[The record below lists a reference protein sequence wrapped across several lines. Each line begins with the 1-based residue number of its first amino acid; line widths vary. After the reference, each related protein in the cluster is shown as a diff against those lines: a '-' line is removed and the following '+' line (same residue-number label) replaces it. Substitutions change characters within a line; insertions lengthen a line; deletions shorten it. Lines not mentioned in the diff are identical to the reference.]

1 MLVLKSKNSITG
13 LLVALVLLVGI
24 YMAMDKM
31 VQQSKVDK
39 TVELPEPGRSI
50 LSDDLLTPF
59 RDKWS
64 SQDTAKASEA
74 LAKIGHRLQ
83 ELRRSD
89 FEGYLA
95 VNIDLAMAEAAPLRY
110 LGQALPLTFS
120 NAGNVAMENSD
131 GFGQFRTV
139 TSEGR
144 TFRIALVQNYAGNVL
159 APVYAE
165 VILLGV
171 KKTVNS
177 PSPLIEGVAL
187 EFFELPKDGKYPQM
201 ASDALALSLVVDDMS
216 SPELQKLTRSVS
228 SQVMSHFFAK
238 AQTGEMDKMPMVKA
252 SYSNL
257 METPDRF
264 RAQKVE
270 FTGTLIFTK
279 KNRLKD
285 ESIPPG
291 MDMYE
296 EGILLNSDSISYVF
310 RAPKIPSHLKIKD
323 IVRVEGTFLQRYNY
337 LNRLGRATW
346 TPLILAS
353 KIEKIEEPKVVMTSV
368 EKNGVLTILILC
380 AVAFLWIIF
389 RKRKFNKPVRVHK
402 PTNVPKKD
410 GSSVPKKDE
419 SP

>member
-1 MLVLKSKNSITG
+1 MLVLKTKNSITG

-31 VQQSKVDK
+31 VQQTKVDK
-39 TVELPEPGRSI
+39 TVELPEAGRSI
-50 LSDDLLTPF
+50 LSDDLLAPF

-64 SQDTAKASEA
+64 SQDPAKTSEA

-89 FEGYLA
+89 FEGYWA
-95 VNIDLAMAEAAPLRY
+95 VNIDLAMAETAPLRY
-110 LGQALPLTFS
+110 VGQTLPLTLS
-120 NAGNVAMENSD
+120 NAGNVALETSD
-131 GFGQFRTV
+131 GFSQFRTIS
-139 TSEGR
+139 SEGR
-144 TFRIALVQNYAGNVL
+144 TFRLALVQNYTGNVM

-171 KKTVNS
+171 KNAANA
-177 PSPLIEGVAL
+177 PSSVVEGVAL
-187 EFFELPKDGKYPQM
+187 ELFELPKDGKYPQM
-201 ASDALALSLVVDDMS
+201 ASDALALGLIVDDMS
-216 SPELQKLTRSVS
+216 SPDMQKLTRSVS
-228 SQVMSHFFAK
+228 PQVMSHFFSK
-238 AQTGEMDKMPMVKA
+238 AQSGEMDKMPIVKA
-252 SYSNL
+252 TYSNL

-279 KNRLKD
+279 KNRLKA
-285 ESIPPG
+285 EGIPPG

-310 RAPKIPSHLKIKD
+310 RAPKIPSHLKTKD
-323 IVRVEGTFLQRYNY
+323 IVRVEGIFLQRYNY

-353 KIEKIEEPKVVMTSV
+353 KIEKIEESKEVMTST
-368 EKNGVLTILILC
+368 EKSSVFTILILC
-380 AVAFLWIIF
+380 GVAFLWVIF
-389 RKRKFNKPVRVHK
+389 RKPKFNKPVRIHK
-402 PTNVPKKD
+402 PTNVQKKEE
-410 GSSVPKKDE
+410 SS
-419 SP
+419 